1 MYIMEVCMSKD
12 KISLEEK
19 EFVDEVIKLVRK
31 GNFIRGNLV
40 IMKRTCGNPN
50 CKCARGEKHKS
61 LYLHC
66 VKNGKQKMIYIPK
79 SWEEKMQ
86 EWVARYHKIKDLIEK
101 ISEMNKSKLVNRNK

>member
-1 MYIMEVCMSKD
+1 MSKD

-19 EFVDEVIKLVRK
+19 KLIDEIIKLIRK

-50 CKCARGEKHKS
+50 CKCARGEKHES
-61 LYLHC
+61 LYIHT

-79 SWEEKMQ
+79 SWEAKMQ
-86 EWVARYHKIKDLIEK
+86 EWVTRYHKIKELIEK
-101 ISEMNKSKLVNRNK
+101 ISEVNKSKLVNRDK

>member
-1 MYIMEVCMSKD
+1 MSKD

-19 EFVDEVIKLVRK
+19 KLIDEIILLIRK

-50 CKCARGEKHKS
+50 CKCARGEKHES

-66 VKNGKQKMIYIPK
+66 IKDGKQKMIYIPK
-79 SWEEKMQ
+79 SWEERLRK
-86 EWVARYHKIKDLIEK
+86 WVEKYHKMKDILEE
-101 ISEMNKSKLVNRNK
+101 ISEVNKSKIINRKK